1 MKQYIKT
8 VVVSINMLIA
18 SLLGGE
24 MRMSLSA
31 LTAKR
36 GWDRLAIIINK
47 MFSEPNHCWESYMRH
62 LKRAKV

>member
-1 MKQYIKT
+1 
-8 VVVSINMLIA
+8 MLIA

-24 MRMSLSA
+24 VRMSLSA

-36 GWDRLAIIINK
+36 DWDRLERIINK

-62 LKRAKV
+62 LKRAKI

>member
-1 MKQYIKT
+1 MKQYIET
-8 VVVSINMLIA
+8 VVTSISMLIA

-24 MRMSLSA
+24 VRMSLSA

-36 GWDRLAIIINK
+36 DWDRLERIINK

-62 LKRAKV
+62 LKRAKI